1 MRRVFSNNNV
11 VTYDDHIRKKK
22 GMANCNYTIV
32 KKENEYIPP
41 KIMLHAPTSYI
52 YYEKYMS
59 TNINET
65 NTLYPYG
72 LVKEFPYKIMKS
84 NITCKSAIVKTF
96 Y

>member
-1 MRRVFSNNNV
+1 MRRIFSNNNV

-22 GMANCNYTIV
+22 KMAICNYTIM

-41 KIMLHAPTSYI
+41 KTLLHATTSYI

-72 LVKEFPYKIMKS
+72 LVKENEYKKDEMLYY
-84 NITCKSAIVKTF
+84 TQHCHC
-96 Y
+96 